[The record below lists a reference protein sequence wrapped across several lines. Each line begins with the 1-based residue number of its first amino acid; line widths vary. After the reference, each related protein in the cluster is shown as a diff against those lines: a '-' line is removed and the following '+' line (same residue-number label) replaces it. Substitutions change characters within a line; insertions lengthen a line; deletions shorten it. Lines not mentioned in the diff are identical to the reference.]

1 MWSRKKRLL
10 AERKELV
17 DNLSH
22 EMKTP
27 LGVIRAY
34 AEGLQDETDEGKR
47 QDYYE
52 VIIAET
58 ERMGSLITTLLDLSA
73 LENGAT
79 ELAPE
84 RLRFCGISGD
94 RSRAAAD
101 GYPGC

>member
-34 AEGLQDETDEGKR
+34 AEGLQDETDEAKR
-47 QDYYE
+47 QK
-52 VIIAET
+52 VF
-58 ERMGSLITTLLDLSA
+58 RGHH
-73 LENGAT
+73 NGNRT
-79 ELAPE
+79 HEPLNHY
-84 RLRFCGISGD
+84 
-94 RSRAAAD
+94 AA
-101 GYPGC
+101 